1 MSWRAALADPIFRR
15 YVAIV
20 VGLLAVSGAALSAI
34 TWGLRRDVTKVWTI
48 WRSWLVM
55 APLGLVVLALGREA
69 VIVGVTLLAVF
80 AFKEFAR
87 ATGLYRDWWTTGSV
101 YAALLAAAAAS
112 AAWAP
117 GPTADQRRAGA
128 WAVLQATPLY
138 GTLLVLLVP
147 VARNRVQG
155 QLQSVSL
162 AVLGL
167 VFVGWTLMH
176 LAFLANTARAY
187 GYLAFVVFAVEVC
200 DISAYFFGKLLGRRP
215 LRSAVSPKKTWGGS
229 LGALAVA
236 LALPWVLGFSFPPC
250 FDWRAKVLAGLIVGV
265 GGQLGDL
272 SVSVF
277 KRDLGI
283 KDMGAAIPGHGGLL
297 DRVDSLL
304 VVAPLFTH
312 LVNWVEPFGR

>member
-1 MSWRAALADPIFRR
+1 MNWRAALADPVFRR
-15 YVAIV
+15 YAVIV
-20 VGLLAVSGAALSAI
+20 VGLLAVSGGILAAI
-34 TWGLRRDVTKVWTI
+34 TWGLRRDVAKVWTT
-48 WRSWLVM
+48 WRSWLLM
-55 APLGLVVLALGREA
+55 APLGLVVVALGRES

-87 ATGLYRDWWTTGSV
+87 ATGLYRDGWMTGAV
-101 YAALLAAAAAS
+101 YAALLAAAAA
-112 AAWAP
+112 AWA
-117 GPTADQRRAGA
+117 ADDQRRAAA
-128 WAVLQATPLY
+128 WAVLQAIPLY

-176 LAFLANTARAY
+176 LAFLANAAWAY
-187 GYLAFVVFAVEVC
+187 GYLGFVLFAVEVC
-200 DISAYFFGKLLGRRP
+200 DISAYCFGKLLGRRP
-215 LRSAVSPKKTWGGS
+215 LRSAISPKKTWGGS
-229 LGALAVA
+229 LGALMVA
-236 LALPWVLGFSFPPC
+236 MALPWILGFSFPPS

-283 KDMGAAIPGHGGLL
+283 KDMGAAIPGHGGVL

-304 VVAPLFTH
+304 VVAPLFAH
-312 LVNWVEPFGR
+312 LVNAVEPFGR